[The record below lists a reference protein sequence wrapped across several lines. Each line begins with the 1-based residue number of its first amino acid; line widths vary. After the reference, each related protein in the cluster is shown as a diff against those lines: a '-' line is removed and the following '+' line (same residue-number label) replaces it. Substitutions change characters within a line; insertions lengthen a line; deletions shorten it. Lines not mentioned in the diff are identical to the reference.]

1 MSTHVWRTIRNHM
14 LAMLLGALL
23 LLPALVAAAP
33 PTGKLLAKNDP
44 SGATCSSGACTT
56 ADGDQQPDPDRKLGT
71 AINWMES
78 PDAASRAAIDEGKL
92 VFMIQV
98 SGNFARQEFT

>member
-1 MSTHVWRTIRNHM
+1 MSMHVWTTIRNQLIATS
-14 LAMLLGALL
+14 LAGTLLF
-23 LLPALVAAAP
+23 PALVAAAP

-71 AINWMES
+71 AITWMDS
-78 PDAASRAAIDEGKL
+78 PDAASRAAVEEGKL